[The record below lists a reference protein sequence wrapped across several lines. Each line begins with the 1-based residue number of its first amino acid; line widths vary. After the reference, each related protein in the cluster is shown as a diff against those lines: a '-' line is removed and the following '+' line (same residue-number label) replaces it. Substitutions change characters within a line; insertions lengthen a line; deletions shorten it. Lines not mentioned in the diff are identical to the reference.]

1 MGFVL
6 VTDLKCVPYIHSHN
20 QLSKWNT
27 VFFLLNWLRNQRL
40 KLTDLTE
47 ICAIISRQSAFSL
60 IQMTLLET
68 VLSAFFPHCCW
79 LWILF
84 ICCINRHVPCVIELN
99 QGLNSFQIK
108 VVFDKNFSKKSPQKK
123 NFLEL
128 KWKPRSRQWK
138 K

>member
-60 IQMTLLET
+60 IQVTLLET
-68 VLSAFFPHCCW
+68 VLLAFFPHCCW
-79 LWILF
+79 LWKEIEVVDRMALF
-84 ICCINRHVPCVIELN
+84 PISRWLIPCCCSFCLNTFYLLYQSSCTVRDRIEPRFELISN
-99 QGLNSFQIK
+99 
-108 VVFDKNFSKKSPQKK
+108 KS
-123 NFLEL
+123 
-128 KWKPRSRQWK
+128 SI
-138 K
+138 